1 MKSVVIINDD
11 EGKSIGFVFVK
22 IDLHDNAKM
31 AIESLNGADIDSIRF
46 LDSHTRVWSSSCS
59 KTMRGWI
66 CRLYMFFF
74 NSFLGACY

>member
-31 AIESLNGADIDSIRF
+31 AIESLNGADIGKSQYHF
-46 LDSHTRVWSSSCS
+46 LDYIFRILH
-59 KTMRGWI
+59 I
-66 CRLYMFFF
+66 E
-74 NSFLGACY
+74 FLFACYYLDQSTLFWYLL